1 MAKRNDNPAPADV
14 TNPAGATDRTALPP
28 VQFEAVMP
36 RVHTPEPPVAAA
48 TAEPSASPAVVPP
61 VVSAPIAPPPRLS
74 ISAPRESSRGGRFAL
89 LAASV
94 AMAAATGAVLG
105 AAGTAFILPAPAAS
119 TVQAAGNDEVRAL
132 KESIVRLSSEL
143 VAVKA
148 SVESAAKSA
157 SGQVAKLA
165 ERTEKAIE
173 KAAEKAAEKAQ
184 AEPSAKLAKIAESLD
199 RLEKRPVQAAAAPA
213 PAPETTGSVP
223 AAPAEAAKQS
233 KSIVEGW
240 VVRDIFDGRAL
251 VESRFGTMLEVRP
264 GSNIPGIG
272 RVEAVR
278 RQEGRWVVITPKG
291 LITSLR

>member
-94 AMAAATGAVLG
+94 AMASATGAVLG

-165 ERTEKAIE
+165 ERTEKAV
-173 KAAEKAAEKAQ
+173 EKAAEKAQ

-199 RLEKRPVQAAAAPA
+199 RLEKRPVQAAAAPAPA

-251 VESRFGTMLEVRP
+251 VESRFGTMLEVGP
-264 GSNIPGIG
+264 GSSIPGIG

>member
-1 MAKRNDNPAPADV
+1 MANRKDNPAPADV
-14 TNPAGATDRTALPP
+14 TSPAGATDRTALPP

-61 VVSAPIAPPPRLS
+61 VVSGPIAPPPRLS
-74 ISAPRESSRGGRFAL
+74 VSTARESSRGGRFAL

-143 VAVKA
+143 VTVKA

-173 KAAEKAAEKAQ
+173 KAAEKAQ

-199 RLEKRPVQAAAAPA
+199 RLEKRPVQAAAA

-264 GSNIPGIG
+264 GSSIPGIG

>member
-14 TNPAGATDRTALPP
+14 TSPAGATDRTALPP

-48 TAEPSASPAVVPP
+48 TAEPSASLAVVPP

-74 ISAPRESSRGGRFAL
+74 VSAPRESSRGGRFAL

-119 TVQAAGNDEVRAL
+119 TVQAAGNDEIRAL

-143 VAVKA
+143 VTVKA

-165 ERTEKAIE
+165 ERTEKAV
-173 KAAEKAAEKAQ
+173 EKAAEKAQ

-240 VVRDIFDGRAL
+240 VVRDILDGRAL
-251 VESRFGTMLEVRP
+251 VESRFGTMLEVGP
-264 GSNIPGIG
+264 GSSIPGIG